1 MNNKASSILQNAM
14 ALLLTASAALCL
26 CLLTGCSH
34 EELPETGKYNVSVK
48 IDTKS
53 LETEGE
59 PVNSIVIYAFA
70 DVASGNSNLVGYLY
84 SDDVNPEG
92 VFPMILTEGGSVDFY
107 VILNPK
113 SNCYDFIDNDGN
125 IVAIG
130 TTPADDISPASIR
143 EWTIQYA
150 ATAPADFGEWELP
163 MSNLDGAAYG
173 NRRFNIVNRRGWQT
187 VPISVNRAVSKVE
200 VWFRSDGDSRNTY
213 WGITKLTSSDPVKA
227 SGLFVET
234 TDHIDN
240 GESRK
245 EVTIQ
250 SNWYYGTT
258 DFPAN
263 ADASHYYS
271 EDNFDRIYEY
281 YILPNTIGG
290 NTSGD
295 VGQSSDRENHTTL
308 EVHYYHQGDPNFTE
322 TKLLSL
328 PPYERNSCIK
338 VWCAL
343 NSNEDRSFTYTV
355 IDWDETVTN
364 NIPDFS

>member
-1 MNNKASSILQNAM
+1 MTNYNHILHKATT
-14 ALLLTASAALCL
+14 LLLTAAAALSL
-26 CLLTGCSH
+26 CLLTGCNRVD
-34 EELPETGKYNVSVK
+34 LPETGKYNVSVQL
-48 IDTKS
+48 DTKV
-53 LETEGE
+53 LDAEGE
-59 PVNSIVIYAFA
+59 PVNSIVIYAFTG
-70 DVASGNSNLVGYLY
+70 VSSGNSNLVGYLY
-84 SDDVNPEG
+84 SNEVNPEG
-92 VFPMILTEGGSVDFY
+92 IFPMTLTEGGAVDFY
-107 VILNPK
+107 VILNPN
-113 SNCYDFIDNDGN
+113 SNCFDIISNDETVVN
-125 IVAIG
+125 IGANPIADITPTAIRAWKIRYSNN
-130 TTPADDISPASIR
+130 TPENFDD
-143 EWTIQYA
+143 
-150 ATAPADFGEWELP
+150 WELP
-163 MSNLDGAAYG
+163 MSNLDGTAYG

-187 VPISVNRAVSKVE
+187 VPISVNRAASKVE
-200 VWFRSDGDSRNTY
+200 VWFRSDGDSKNAY

-245 EVTIQ
+245 EVTIL

-258 DFPAN
+258 EFPAN

-308 EVHYYHQGDPNFTE
+308 EVHYYHQGYSTFTE